1 MSLNRG
7 LEQVPPL
14 FCIHGI
20 FGTAFD
26 YLPLARRMEGRRTVI
41 GIQSPL
47 LSVIAPKAWR
57 CGSWPG
63 STPD

>member
-1 MSLNRG
+1 M
-7 LEQVPPL
+7 

-47 LSVIAPKAWR
+47 LSVIAPKAW
-57 CGSWPG
+57 
-63 STPD
+63 